1 MTSLRL
7 LVVDDHAV
15 VRRGVRALLQSQPG
29 WEICGEAT
37 NGEEA
42 VRKAADLKPDIVVLD
57 ISLPGLNGLEAT
69 SRILKESPE
78 SEVLILT
85 MHHSEELAQQVIK
98 AGARGYVL
106 KSDADQSL
114 IAAVDKLRHHQT
126 FFTSRVAEF
135 VLDSGLRGEN
145 TRHAVE
151 DPSRRM
157 TSRERQIV
165 QLVAEARST
174 KEVASQLGISVKTVE
189 AHRTNVMR
197 KLHLHSVS
205 ELVRYAIR
213 NRMVSLREHLLEGI
227 PQDIAVTFQCVQHF
241 NAGELSHVVD
251 ADRNDW
257 VVPGDELIV
266 VGFVLDQVRLRRLGA
281 HAPQITDDAE

>member
-1 MTSLRL
+1 MTPLQL

-15 VRRGVRALLQSQPG
+15 VRRGVRALLESQPG
-29 WEICGEAT
+29 WEVCGEAT

-42 VRKAADLKPDIVVLD
+42 VSKAAELKPDIVVLD

-114 IAAVDKLRHHQT
+114 IAAVDKLRQHQT

-145 TRHAVE
+145 TRHGVE

-157 TSRERQIV
+157 TSRERQVV

-174 KEVASQLGISVKTVE
+174 KEVASKLGISVKTVE

-213 NRMVSLREHLLEGI
+213 NGMVE
-227 PQDIAVTFQCVQHF
+227 P
-241 NAGELSHVVD
+241 
-251 ADRNDW
+251 
-257 VVPGDELIV
+257 
-266 VGFVLDQVRLRRLGA
+266 
-281 HAPQITDDAE
+281 

>member
-1 MTSLRL
+1 MTPLRI

-15 VRRGVRALLQSQPG
+15 VRRGLRALLESRPG
-29 WEICGEAT
+29 WEVCGEAAD
-37 NGEEA
+37 GQEA
-42 VRKAADLKPDIVVLD
+42 IRKAAELKPDIVVLD

-114 IAAVDKLRHHQT
+114 VAAIDKLSQHQT

-135 VLDSGLRGEN
+135 VLDSGGRGEDA
-145 TRHAVE
+145 RPAVE

-174 KEVASQLGISVKTVE
+174 KEVASHLGISVKTVE
-189 AHRTNVMR
+189 AHRTNIMR
-197 KLHLHSVS
+197 KLRLRSVS

-213 NRMVSLREHLLEGI
+213 NGI
-227 PQDIAVTFQCVQHF
+227 VQ
-241 NAGELSHVVD
+241 
-251 ADRNDW
+251 
-257 VVPGDELIV
+257 P
-266 VGFVLDQVRLRRLGA
+266 
-281 HAPQITDDAE
+281 

>member
-1 MTSLRL
+1 MTQLRL

-15 VRRGVRALLQSQPG
+15 VRRGVRALLESQTG

-42 VRKAADLKPDIVVLD
+42 VRQAAELRPDIVVLD

-114 IAAVDKLRHHQT
+114 IAAVDKLRQHQT

-145 TRHAVE
+145 TRHGVE
-151 DPSRRM
+151 DPSKRM
-157 TSRERQIV
+157 TSRERQVV

-197 KLHLHSVS
+197 KLRLHSVS

-213 NRMVSLREHLLEGI
+213 NGI
-227 PQDIAVTFQCVQHF
+227 VEA
-241 NAGELSHVVD
+241 
-251 ADRNDW
+251 
-257 VVPGDELIV
+257 
-266 VGFVLDQVRLRRLGA
+266 
-281 HAPQITDDAE
+281 

>member
-1 MTSLRL
+1 VTPLRL

-15 VRRGVRALLQSQPG
+15 VRRGVRALLESRPD
-29 WEICGEAT
+29 WEVCGEAAD
-37 NGEEA
+37 GQEA
-42 VRKAADLKPDIVVLD
+42 IRKAAELKPDIVVLD

-114 IAAVDKLRHHQT
+114 VAAVERLSQHQT

-135 VLDSGLRGEN
+135 VTEAGVRGEN
-145 TRHAVE
+145 TRHVVE

-197 KLHLHSVS
+197 KLRIRSVS

-213 NRMVSLREHLLEGI
+213 NGI
-227 PQDIAVTFQCVQHF
+227 VQ
-241 NAGELSHVVD
+241 
-251 ADRNDW
+251 
-257 VVPGDELIV
+257 P
-266 VGFVLDQVRLRRLGA
+266 
-281 HAPQITDDAE
+281 

>member
-1 MTSLRL
+1 MTPLRL

-15 VRRGVRALLQSQPG
+15 VRRGVRALLESRPD
-29 WEICGEAT
+29 WEVCGEAAD
-37 NGEEA
+37 GQEA
-42 VRKAADLKPDIVVLD
+42 IRKAAELKPDIVVLD

-69 SRILKESPE
+69 SRILKESPQ

-85 MHHSEELAQQVIK
+85 MHHAEELAQQVIK

-114 IAAVDKLRHHQT
+114 VAAVEKLSQHQT

-135 VLDSGLRGEN
+135 VLDAGLVGEN
-145 TRHAVE
+145 TREVVE

-197 KLHLHSVS
+197 KLRIRSVS

-213 NRMVSLREHLLEGI
+213 NGI
-227 PQDIAVTFQCVQHF
+227 VQ
-241 NAGELSHVVD
+241 
-251 ADRNDW
+251 
-257 VVPGDELIV
+257 P
-266 VGFVLDQVRLRRLGA
+266 
-281 HAPQITDDAE
+281 

>member
-1 MTSLRL
+1 MTPLRI

-15 VRRGVRALLQSQPG
+15 VRRGLRALLESRPG
-29 WEICGEAT
+29 WEVCGEAVD
-37 NGEEA
+37 GQEA
-42 VRKAADLKPDIVVLD
+42 IRKAADLKPDIVVLD

-114 IAAVDKLRHHQT
+114 VAAIDKLSQHQT

-135 VLDSGLRGEN
+135 VLDSGGRGEDA
-145 TRHAVE
+145 RPAVE

-174 KEVASQLGISVKTVE
+174 KEVASHLGISVKTVE
-189 AHRTNVMR
+189 AHRTNIMR
-197 KLHLHSVS
+197 KLRLRSVS

-213 NRMVSLREHLLEGI
+213 NGI
-227 PQDIAVTFQCVQHF
+227 VQ
-241 NAGELSHVVD
+241 
-251 ADRNDW
+251 
-257 VVPGDELIV
+257 P
-266 VGFVLDQVRLRRLGA
+266 
-281 HAPQITDDAE
+281 

>member
-1 MTSLRL
+1 MTALRL

-15 VRRGVRALLQSQPG
+15 VRRGVRALLESRPG
-29 WEICGEAT
+29 WEVCGEAVD
-37 NGEEA
+37 GQDA
-42 VRKAADLKPDIVVLD
+42 IRKAADLKPDIVVLD

-114 IAAVDKLRHHQT
+114 VAAIDKLSQHQT

-135 VLDSGLRGEN
+135 VLDSGARGEN
-145 TRHAVE
+145 AREAVE

-174 KEVASQLGISVKTVE
+174 KEVASHLGISVKTVE
-189 AHRTNVMR
+189 AHRTNIMR
-197 KLHLHSVS
+197 KLRLRSVS

-213 NRMVSLREHLLEGI
+213 NGI
-227 PQDIAVTFQCVQHF
+227 VQ
-241 NAGELSHVVD
+241 
-251 ADRNDW
+251 
-257 VVPGDELIV
+257 P
-266 VGFVLDQVRLRRLGA
+266 
-281 HAPQITDDAE
+281 

>member
-1 MTSLRL
+1 MDPLRL

-15 VRRGVRALLQSQPG
+15 VRRGVRALLESRPG
-29 WEICGEAT
+29 WEVCGEAVD
-37 NGEEA
+37 GQEA
-42 VRKAADLKPDIVVLD
+42 VRKAAELKPDIVVLD

-106 KSDADQSL
+106 KSDADQNL
-114 IAAVDKLRHHQT
+114 VAAVDKLSQHQT

-135 VLDSGLRGEN
+135 VLDSGQRGEKAK
-145 TRHAVE
+145 RAVE

-174 KEVASQLGISVKTVE
+174 KEVASHLGISVKTVE

-197 KLHLHSVS
+197 KLRLRSVS

-213 NRMVSLREHLLEGI
+213 NGI
-227 PQDIAVTFQCVQHF
+227 VQ
-241 NAGELSHVVD
+241 
-251 ADRNDW
+251 
-257 VVPGDELIV
+257 P
-266 VGFVLDQVRLRRLGA
+266 
-281 HAPQITDDAE
+281 